1 MSEPQRLA
9 MAAAARRRVL
19 AEHTA
24 EHRAQ
29 QLETYVV
36 QACEAAA
43 PARRSAANRAVPA

>member
-29 QLETYVV
+29 QLETYLG
-36 QACEAAA
+36 EARKKAERPRRATVGAA
-43 PARRSAANRAVPA
+43 TA